1 MTTDPLHF
9 LNIPELGRRFR
20 DGSLSP
26 VNLTEHLIG
35 RIDRLDA
42 KLGAFRTVTRER
54 ALGEARAAEAA
65 LKAGQDLGPLHG
77 IPYVAKD
84 LFDVKG
90 EATMAGTRLLEDN
103 VAEADCHVVRKCA
116 QAGMVLLGKTHTVQF
131 AFGGVG
137 INNDLGTPHN
147 PWNAVHHVP
156 GGSSSGT
163 AVSVAAGLATVGLGS
178 DTGGSVRI
186 PAALCGIAG
195 LKTTIGRIGRSG
207 VYPLSWTLDS
217 VGPLGRGIE
226 DCALFY
232 QALTGEDPEDETT
245 HGISPH
251 RIAPHGTAPHGTAPH
266 GTAPHG
272 TAPPSGDGLRGMR
285 MAFCETVFFDDVDPE
300 VAGAVRAAGGV
311 FESLGAQVGAI
322 ELPEVAECFTFGK
335 RDLFIAAEALAVNGH
350 WMDNHFEQL
359 DPVIS
364 TRLLPGREMTA
375 TDYFLLLRKWAE
387 LRRKVVER
395 MGDVEVLIVPTTMIT
410 AKPVEVAGAN
420 QDAYRE
426 HNQKYLRNTILG
438 NRLDLCGATV
448 PCGFDGAGL
457 PIGLMLYA
465 KPFHEELALR
475 AAVAFEQAAGF
486 LGRRPDLSWAGD

>member
-1 MTTDPLHF
+1 MTTHPLHY
-9 LNIPELGRRFR
+9 LTVSELGGRYR

-26 VNLTEHLIG
+26 VTVTEHLIE
-35 RIDRLDA
+35 RIDRLDP

-65 LKAGQDLGPLHG
+65 LRAGQDLGPLHG

-84 LFDVKG
+84 LFNVKG

-103 VAEADCHVVRKCA
+103 VADADCHVVRKCA
-116 QAGMVLLGKTHTVQF
+116 RAGMVLLGKTHTVQF

-147 PWNAVHHVP
+147 PWNAIHHVP

-163 AVSVAAGLATVGLGS
+163 GVAVAAGLATVGLGS

-186 PAALCGIAG
+186 PAALNGIAG

-226 DCALFY
+226 DCSLFY

-245 HGISPH
+245 LGISPH
-251 RIAPHGTAPHGTAPH
+251 RIAPNGFGSHGFPS
-266 GTAPHG
+266 
-272 TAPPSGDGLRGMR
+272 PSGNGLEGLR
-285 MAFCETVFFDDVDPE
+285 MAFCESVFFDDVDPA
-300 VAGAVRAAGGV
+300 VTGAVRATGAV
-311 FESLGAQVGAI
+311 FQSLGAQVGSI
-322 ELPEVAECFTFGK
+322 ELPEVSECFTFGK

-350 WMDNHFEQL
+350 WVENHFEQL

-364 TRLLPGREMTA
+364 TRLLPGRELTA

-395 MGDVEVLIVPTTMIT
+395 MGNIEVLIVPTTMIA

-420 QDAYRE
+420 QEAYRE
-426 HNQKYLRNTILG
+426 HNMKYLRNTILG
-438 NRLDLCGATV
+438 NRLDLCAATV
-448 PCGFDGAGL
+448 PCGFDGDGL
-457 PIGLMLYA
+457 PIGLMLYS
-465 KPFHEELALR
+465 KPFNEHLVLR
-475 AAVAFEQAAGF
+475 AALAFEQAAGF
-486 LGRRPDLSWAGD
+486 LDQRPDLSWAGD